1 MAQALEI
8 LGEEKAAKIQPI
20 FITVDPER
28 DTAEALKVYVA
39 EFHPK
44 LVGLTGTAE
53 QIEAVKKAYRVYA
66 SKVQMEGMEGYMMDH
81 SAFTYLMGPDGA
93 NLAIY
98 PAKDTAEQIAEDLK
112 GRFRFLYVL

>member
-1 MAQALEI
+1 MTEKDYAGSYTLVFFGFATCPEVCPTELQKMAQALEI

-66 SKVQMEGMEGYMMDH
+66 SKVQMEGWRG
-81 SAFTYLMGPDGA
+81 T
-93 NLAIY
+93 
-98 PAKDTAEQIAEDLK
+98 
-112 GRFRFLYVL
+112 